1 MTGGFESAADR
12 GANRLAHRLAHR
24 VSHRLAHGGAN
35 CADAARVAARGI
47 GAAAVFVAAFGALAG
62 WSGGAQAQSEP
73 RYVQFQ
79 PSATKGAL
87 YRPDSG
93 PTSPVA
99 FLAIHRTSNFMNMI
113 GNGELAKRGFVV
125 LGMNP
130 RSDNNEAIVNF
141 ENVALDIKH
150 GVEFLRKQPGVK
162 KVVLIGFSGGG
173 PATSL
178 YQAVAEKGVA
188 YCQGPDKL
196 TQCPDSLKDLPKAD
210 GLFLLDAHP
219 GNTINALRSLNP
231 AVIDESDPSKIDP
244 ALDPFNPAN
253 GFNPDGHSVYS
264 PEFMDRYFKA
274 QAARMNRLIDKA
286 TAMRAEIAAGKAATT
301 DDAPF
306 IVFRNRARLM
316 DFSMSVHPGSVRPQ
330 KLLRD
335 DGSIVVE
342 PVRSVRVALAQNAR
356 LDRTLENGTMFLT
369 LKSFLSA
376 NAIRAKDSMVDVDWC
391 SSNNST
397 PCAVKQIS
405 VPLLIAAMGGH
416 YFIADNEIHFDLAA
430 SKDKDYV
437 VIEGAVHG
445 QTPCEACSKITG
457 KSYANAT
464 KNLYDYV
471 AAWARAG
478 RFE

>member
-1 MTGGFESAADR
+1 MMKSFATGKR
-12 GANRLAHRLAHR
+12 RLAA
-24 VSHRLAHGGAN
+24 V
-35 CADAARVAARGI
+35 C
-47 GAAAVFVAAFGALAG
+47 AAAIGGLAALCG
-62 WSGGAQAQSEP
+62 SAQAQNEP

-93 PTSPVA
+93 PVSHIA

-113 GNGELAKRGFVV
+113 GNRELAQRGFLV

-141 ENVALDIKH
+141 ENVALDIKQ
-150 GVEFLRKQPGVK
+150 GIEYLRKQPGVR

-173 PATSL
+173 PATSF
-178 YQAVAEKGVA
+178 YQAVAEKGVS
-188 YCQGPDKL
+188 YCQGPNKL

-231 AVIDESDPSKIDP
+231 AVMDENDPSKIDP
-244 ALDPFNPAN
+244 SLDPFSPAN
-253 GFNPDGHSVYS
+253 GFNPNGHSVYS
-264 PEFMDRYFKA
+264 QEFLDRYFKA

-286 TAMRAEIAAGKAATT
+286 IAMRDELAAGKAATT

-306 IVFRNRARLM
+306 IVYRNRARLM
-316 DFSMSVHPGSVRPQ
+316 DFSMSVHPGTVRPQ
-330 KLLRD
+330 KLIRD
-335 DGSIVVE
+335 DGSISVE
-342 PVRSVRVALAQNAR
+342 QVRSVRVALTQNAR

-376 NAIRAKDSMVDVDWC
+376 NAIRAKDSMVDIDWC

-416 YFIADNEIHFDLAA
+416 YFLADNEIHYDLAA

-437 VIEGAVHG
+437 IIEGAVHG
-445 QTPCEACSKITG
+445 QTACEACSKVTG

-471 AAWARAG
+471 AKWARAG
-478 RFE
+478 RFD